1 MISSKLQELVL
12 LAKQMEALLPGTPS
26 YRVMYAALELDLD
39 IALKNVA
46 EQLITKFNIP
56 RANVM
61 QLDLQEESDDPS
73 D

>member
-12 LAKQMEALLPGTPS
+12 LAKQTEALLPGTPT
-26 YRVMYAALELDLD
+26 YRDMYAALELDLD

-56 RANVM
+56 RANVITEM
-61 QLDLQEESDDPS
+61 PEEFDDPS